1 MRKLLGEYECKIDD
15 KGRMRMPS
23 GLISQLGEREQYSFI
38 MNRGIEKCLMLY
50 PSETWERISDDIDQL
65 DQFEIDARR
74 FQRYF
79 LRGAQEVVMDNADRI
94 LINKRLME
102 WAGIEKEVILLG
114 LRDRIEIWSL
124 AAYDELLNEE
134 PADMGQLTQKV
145 MSKKQREG
153 SAN

>member
-124 AAYDELLNEE
+124 NAYDELINEE

-145 MSKKQREG
+145 MSKKQRESG
-153 SAN
+153 SN

>member
-79 LRGAQEVVMDNADRI
+79 LRGAQEVLMDNADRI

-145 MSKKQREG
+145 MSKKQRESG
-153 SAN
+153 SN